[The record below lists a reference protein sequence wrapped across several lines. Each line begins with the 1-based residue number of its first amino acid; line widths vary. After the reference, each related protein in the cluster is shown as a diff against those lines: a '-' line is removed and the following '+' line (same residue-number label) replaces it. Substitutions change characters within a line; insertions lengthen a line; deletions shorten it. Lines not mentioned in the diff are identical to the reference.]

1 MSNHFLLKIEGPM
14 LQMIDKDITFLEKLQ
29 LYKKLKNYFLEK
41 TAHEKE
47 IPENL
52 NKLIIELDRWGKD
65 LIKRANYYDL

>member
-1 MSNHFLLKIEGPM
+1 MSIHFLLKIEGPM